1 MPADKIA
8 SSFKRPLNARD
19 IYSVA
24 REGYS
29 VRNAFSMG
37 ENNWGQ
43 LGLNDT
49 IPRSSPAQILG
60 SNWSHIHTGSNHSI
74 GDTVEGQLWTWGN
87 NGSGQLGHN
96 SVTPRSSPV
105 QIPGD
110 GWNMKNVYFT
120 NLTGNW
126 SLFKKSDNTIW
137 ASGDNGSGQLG
148 VNNTVPR
155 SSPVQ
160 VLTNVAFSEIHPSN
174 NWTIGIASSDR
185 TLWAWGLNSSGQLGN
200 FNTIPRSSPI
210 QVSTDQWLKIS
221 VGEAHVVGLKT
232 DGTAWCWGR
241 NNTGQLGFND
251 TISRSAPIQIGVLNG
266 YTNVGAG
273 WEQGFATRSGS
284 LFSWGRNA
292 GGSLGHNDTT
302 PRSSPTQVSFLN
314 GSWNSTY
321 NLSGWGND
329 RTFSKTTDNTNQYL
343 VWGSNTY
350 NTFLTYGGAFSRS
363 SPGTFGIQGYV
374 DLINRPRTNNAQTPS
389 RDNATVYFGWSNIN
403 IINKF

>member
-1 MPADKIA
+1 MSTDNIS

-19 IYSVA
+19 MYSVA
-24 REGYS
+24 RQGYS

-37 ENNWGQ
+37 DNTWGQ
-43 LGLNDT
+43 LGLNDI

-87 NGSGQLGHN
+87 NANGQLGLN
-96 SVTPRSSPV
+96 SVVPRSSPV
-105 QIPGD
+105 QVPGD
-110 GWNMKNVYFT
+110 EWNMTGVSFT

-137 ASGDNGSGQLG
+137 GSGNNGNGQLG
-148 VNNTVPR
+148 IDDTVPR

-160 VLTNVAFSEIHPSN
+160 VLTNTQFSEIHPSVS
-174 NWTIGIASSDR
+174 WTIGIASSDR
-185 TLWAWGLNSSGQLGN
+185 TLYAWGNNTYGQLGD
-200 FNTIPRSSPI
+200 FNTINRSSPI
-210 QVSTDQWLKIS
+210 QVSTDQWSKLS
-221 VGEAHVVGLKT
+221 VGEYHCVGLKT

-251 TISRSAPIQIGVLNG
+251 TISRSAPIQIGVLTG
-266 YTNVGAG
+266 YTNIGAG
-273 WEQGFATRSGS
+273 WGQGFATRSGS

-321 NLSGWGND
+321 DLSGWGND
-329 RTFSKTTDNTNQYL
+329 RTFSKTRDKTSQYL
-343 VWGSNTY
+343 VWGSNSY
-350 NTFLTYGGAFSRS
+350 NTFLTYTSAFNRS
-363 SPGTFGIQGYV
+363 SPGTFGVQGYV
-374 DLINRPRTNNAQTPS
+374 ERSNHPRTNNLQTPIN
-389 RDNATVYFGWSNIN
+389 DNATVYFGWNNIN